1 MEQGLT
7 SLRRARFHDLCMGGQ
22 LVLWAS
28 RHWMRAYRRGRTIPP
43 CVWQSFSVGGLPDV
57 YAELC
62 GLLTIVAFREFP
74 AEEFSRPDS
83 ARISSSEALFLGV
96 LDSVERGDERGAAEL
111 LGTVASPAVSRAI
124 IAQCQRLL
132 SLLHADGHRIAQR
145 RQDLLQE
152 PGADVS
158 IGDAVATVH

>member
-7 SLRRARFHDLCMGGQ
+7 NRRRARFHDLSMGGQ

-74 AEEFSRPDS
+74 AEEFGRPDS
-83 ARISSSEALFLGV
+83 ARITASESLFLGV
-96 LDSVERGDERGAAEL
+96 LDSVECSDESRAAEM

-124 IAQCQRLL
+124 IAQCHRLL
-132 SLLHADGHRIAQR
+132 GMLHADGHRIAQR
-145 RQDLLQE
+145 RQEALRE
-152 PGADVS
+152 PGSDVS
-158 IGDAVATVH
+158 INDAVATVH